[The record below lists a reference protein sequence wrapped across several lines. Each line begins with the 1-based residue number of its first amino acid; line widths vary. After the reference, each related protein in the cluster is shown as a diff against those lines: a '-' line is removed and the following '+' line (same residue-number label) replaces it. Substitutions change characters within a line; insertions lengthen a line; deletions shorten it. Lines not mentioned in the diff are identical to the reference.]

1 MAEVAG
7 AAVEAVVAA
16 AEVVVA
22 VAAIMAGK
30 GADLNDESSVQR
42 ENMLYTGTYR
52 MIQYGPTCPS
62 EAVSSFTLIDAH
74 FCVAFIHCKP
84 PTTPFIF

>member
-52 MIQYGPTCPS
+52 MIQYRPTCPS
-62 EAVSSFTLIDAH
+62 EAVS
-74 FCVAFIHCKP
+74 CFIVHP
-84 PTTPFIF
+84 D